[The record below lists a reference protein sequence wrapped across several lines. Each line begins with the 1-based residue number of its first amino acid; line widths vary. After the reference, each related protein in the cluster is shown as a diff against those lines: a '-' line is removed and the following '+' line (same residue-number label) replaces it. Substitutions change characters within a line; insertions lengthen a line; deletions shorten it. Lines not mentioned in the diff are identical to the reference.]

1 MDLPTTDPGSD
12 FYEYN
17 DSADEDSTKQER
29 KVIVIR
35 CWNSE
40 VRNIRKKIYLH
51 QVFQQKF
58 LDIPKKMLFNLCR
71 KKQMMVSPMI
81 I

>member
-35 CWNSE
+35 IVE
-40 VRNIRKKIYLH
+40 
-51 QVFQQKF
+51 
-58 LDIPKKMLFNLCR
+58 
-71 KKQMMVSPMI
+71 
-81 I
+81 